1 MASII
6 VIASSHAQRE
16 VATEFDALLSKIVE
30 VETVCI
36 PESLGA
42 SKRDKA
48 ALALYKNRKSPKVV
62 VSFDAGGFFETLAL
76 ANKIVYVLS
85 SDDAPAAHA
94 DLKRCAPDLES
105 LATAVAGELAKQVA
119 ARAKAAAKSEA
130 RKSKPTAKAEVDD
143 EDEEAGSKDDEEE
156 AGSKD
161 DDEEA
166 GSKDDEDEEAK
177 DEVVEAEQEEQ
188 DTMSTSSEE
197 LPPPPPKRARGS
209 KGKA

>member
-143 EDEEAGSKDDEEE
+143 EDEEAGSKDDE
-156 AGSKD
+156 
-161 DDEEA
+161 
-166 GSKDDEDEEAK
+166 DEEAK

>member
-161 DDEEA
+161 D
-166 GSKDDEDEEAK
+166 EDEEAK